1 MIPMSSAPE
10 QLLADAKAT
19 EAALAKLF
27 KDLKKGPAPHLT
39 EAMAYAALGGGKRLR
54 AGLVLGAARLA
65 AALSDNDGDA
75 GSGGG
80 MINVAMAF
88 ECLHAYSLIHDD
100 LPAMDNAEMR
110 RGKASCH
117 LAFDEATAILAG
129 DTLQTL
135 AFELLSRPDTHAD
148 GNVRSGLVTD
158 LARASGLDGMAGGQ
172 KLDLEART
180 GSFSLE
186 ETIAMQRLKTG
197 ALIRA
202 AAVAGGRV
210 GGGGDTLL
218 DALDSY
224 AGRIG
229 LAFQIADDVLDRTG
243 DTEAMGK
250 PTGRDD
256 DQGKA
261 SYVTLMGLDDARDEA
276 ERLAAE
282 ANQILTEAASGVAGA
297 TAELDYML
305 KISCFMIRREN

>member
-1 MIPMSSAPE
+1 MNLMSSAPE
-10 QLLADAKAT
+10 QLQADAKAT
-19 EAALAKLF
+19 EVALAKLF
-27 KDLKKGPAPHLT
+27 EGLKKGSAPHLT

-65 AALSDNDGDA
+65 AALSGAGADA
-75 GSGGG
+75 STGGG

-110 RGKASCH
+110 RGKPSCH

-135 AFELLSRPDTHAD
+135 AFELLSRPDTHKD
-148 GNVRSGLVTD
+148 GNVRSALVMD

-180 GSFSLE
+180 RSFSLKE
-186 ETIAMQRLKTG
+186 IAAMQHLKTG

-210 GGGGDTLL
+210 GGGGDGLL

-243 DTEAMGK
+243 DAAAMGK
-250 PTGRDD
+250 PAGRDD

-261 SYVTLMGLDDARDEA
+261 SYVTQMGLDEAREEA
-276 ERLAAE
+276 GRLVDE
-282 ANQILTEAASGVAGA
+282 ANQILTDAASGA

-305 KISCFMIRREN
+305 KISSFMIRRVN